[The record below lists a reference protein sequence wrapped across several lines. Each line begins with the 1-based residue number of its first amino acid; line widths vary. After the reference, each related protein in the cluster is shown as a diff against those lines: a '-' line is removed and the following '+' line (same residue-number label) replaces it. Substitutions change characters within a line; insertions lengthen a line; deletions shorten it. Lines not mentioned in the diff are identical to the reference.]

1 MSIRDY
7 LKKPVYSLQELLQNQ
22 PLGRSSIYK
31 EIKSGRLRA
40 TKAGRRTIFLA
51 DDIVEWLEA
60 LQRDA
65 GA

>member
-1 MSIRDY
+1 MHKLAYSI
-7 LKKPVYSLQELLQNQ
+7 QELVKLQ
-22 PLGRSSIYK
+22 PLGRSSIYE

-60 LQRDA
+60 LQRDS